1 MYPTYGANVPNNA
14 TPWEN
19 MNYMGVPTYIQNPSP
34 MPVKGKIVT
43 CIQEVEAASIP
54 LDGTVTYYPRTDGK
68 VIYSKYIDMNGRAVV
83 VPYTR
88 GHQDSPVKQNL
99 DERVSKLEVLVSKL
113 EGAVNNGLVTVN
125 PDDAELKQPDGNP

>member
-1 MYPTYGANVPNNA
+1 MYPTYGANLPNNA
-14 TPWEN
+14 SPWEG
-19 MNYMGVPTYIQNPSP
+19 MSYMGVPTYAQNTAP
-34 MPVKGKIVT
+34 MPVRGKIVT

-68 VIYSKYIDMNGRAVV
+68 FIYAKYIDMNGRAVV

-88 GHQDSPVKQNL
+88 GNQETSSKATL
-99 DERVSKLEVLVSKL
+99 DERVTQLETLVHKL
-113 EGAVNNGLVTVN
+113 EGVVNNGPATAN